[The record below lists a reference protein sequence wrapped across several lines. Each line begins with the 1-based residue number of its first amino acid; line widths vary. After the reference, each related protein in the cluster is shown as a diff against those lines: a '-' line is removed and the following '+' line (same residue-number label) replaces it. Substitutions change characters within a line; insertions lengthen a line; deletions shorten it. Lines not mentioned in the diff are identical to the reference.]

1 MLEVPTI
8 ATPREGAPLTV
19 QPACVTADG
28 DDTRPSRLLTA
39 FGTLVVAV
47 LCVSMVLAATSTLQ
61 NRAAAIPLPH
71 SAPPLPVQ
79 TQTVEL
85 VDSFTV
91 PRKFVGQVEAAQTTK
106 IAFELPGKVLG
117 LPVDEAT
124 VVNKGD
130 VLARLD
136 TRILENRRATQL
148 AVRKALEARVELST
162 LTMNRRATLNKKG
175 FMANQLLDQAR
186 LGLAELQAMI
196 AEADTAI
203 TGIDI
208 EIEKSTI
215 RAPFDGEIADRFID
229 VGTTVSM
236 GQPVMTVLQR
246 VAPQMRVGL
255 SDEMA
260 DRLSIGDQVTARIG
274 SQNYDAVL
282 AQLRADVDP
291 RTRTRTAIF
300 ELKLGDG
307 SAAPL
312 YGQTGTVTLSQTIR
326 QSGAW
331 LPVSALQEGARGL
344 WTILTVRPVDNT
356 DHGTVATEAVEILYA
371 DEKRAFVRGTF
382 PASARFIPAGPHRI
396 TSGQTVRV
404 ADKAS

>member
-1 MLEVPTI
+1 M
-8 ATPREGAPLTV
+8 
-19 QPACVTADG
+19 
-28 DDTRPSRLLTA
+28 
-39 FGTLVVAV
+39 AV
-47 LCVSMVLAATSTLQ
+47 LSVSMVLAATSTLQ

-79 TQTVEL
+79 TQTIKL

-162 LTMNRRATLNKKG
+162 LTMNPRATLNKKG

-229 VGTTVSM
+229 VGTTVCH
-236 GQPVMTVLQR
+236 PR
-246 VAPQMRVGL
+246 V
-255 SDEMA
+255 S
-260 DRLSIGDQVTARIG
+260 
-274 SQNYDAVL
+274 
-282 AQLRADVDP
+282 RAE
-291 RTRTRTAIF
+291 RRN
-300 ELKLGDG
+300 G
-307 SAAPL
+307 
-312 YGQTGTVTLSQTIR
+312 
-326 QSGAW
+326 
-331 LPVSALQEGARGL
+331 
-344 WTILTVRPVDNT
+344 
-356 DHGTVATEAVEILYA
+356 
-371 DEKRAFVRGTF
+371 
-382 PASARFIPAGPHRI
+382 
-396 TSGQTVRV
+396 
-404 ADKAS
+404 